1 MSPLCAGTIWNTIL
15 HVFIHLFLITVFWDT
30 CWYCP
35 PCVDEVIDWLLKIAH
50 AYSVSGRAGIWT
62 QAVWLQSSHPSSLSL
77 WYFVK
82 LITFIFLLLSI
93 TTFHLRLFSSFYT
106 HQTSYYST
114 LSVVF
119 CFFSSSSSSREN
131 TWTESK
137 NMTSSL

>member
-1 MSPLCAGTIWNTIL
+1 MSTLGTGTIWHTIL
-15 HVFIHLFLITVFWDT
+15 HVFIHFFLITVFWDT
-30 CWYCP
+30 CWYCS
-35 PCVDEVIDWLLKIAH
+35 PCVDGVVDWLLKIAH
-50 AYSVSGRAGIWT
+50 GYSVSGRAGIWT
-62 QAVWLQSSHPSSLSL
+62 QAIWLQSSHPSSLSL

-106 HQTSYYST
+106 HQASYYST
-114 LSVVF
+114 LSVVS

>member
-1 MSPLCAGTIWNTIL
+1 MSTLCAGTIWNTIL
-15 HVFIHLFLITVFWDT
+15 HVFIHLFLITVLWDI

-35 PCVDEVIDWLLKIAH
+35 HCVDEVIDWVLKIAQD
-50 AYSVSGRAGIWT
+50 YSVSGRAGVWA

-106 HQTSYYST
+106 HQASYYST
-114 LSVVF
+114 LSFVF
-119 CFFSSSSSSREN
+119 CLFSSSSSSREN
-131 TWTESK
+131 AWTESK